1 MLKKKVDGLEEYYY
15 QWMNKYK
22 DDADRRLKRLRTINA
37 VLKEKGIKK
46 PYQDEL
52 VRKLNVI
59 QSIVEQ
65 ELMLEAERQGDEYIE
80 SESAHHKLEDF
91 EDA

>member
-1 MLKKKVDGLEEYYY
+1 MDKPIEVKMTIEEWIKLNSDSY
-15 QWMNKYK
+15 
-22 DDADRRLKRLRTINA
+22 RRLERIRTINA
-37 VLKEKGIKK
+37 VLNEKWQKGL
-46 PYQDEL
+46 YQDEL

>member
-1 MLKKKVDGLEEYYY
+1 MDKPIEVKMTIEEWIKLNSDSY
-15 QWMNKYK
+15 
-22 DDADRRLKRLRTINA
+22 RRLERIRTINA
-37 VLKEKGIKK
+37 VLNEKWQKGL
-46 PYQDEL
+46 YQDEL

-80 SESAHHKLEDF
+80 SESAHHKLDDF
-91 EDA
+91 DNA

>member
-1 MLKKKVDGLEEYYY
+1 MDKPIEVKMAVEE
-15 QWMNKYK
+15 WIKLNS
-22 DDADRRLKRLRTINA
+22 DSHRRMARIRTINA

-65 ELMLEAERQGDEYIE
+65 ELA
-80 SESAHHKLEDF
+80 
-91 EDA
+91 DA

>member
-1 MLKKKVDGLEEYYY
+1 MDKPIEVKMTIEEWIKLNSDSY
-15 QWMNKYK
+15 
-22 DDADRRLKRLRTINA
+22 RRLERIRTINA
-37 VLKEKGIKK
+37 VLNEKWQKGL
-46 PYQDEL
+46 YQDEL

-65 ELMLEAERQGDEYIE
+65 ELMLEAECQGDEYIE

>member
-1 MLKKKVDGLEEYYY
+1 MDKPIEVKMTIEEWIKLNSDSY
-15 QWMNKYK
+15 
-22 DDADRRLKRLRTINA
+22 RRLERIRTINA
-37 VLKEKGIKK
+37 VLNEKWQKGL
-46 PYQDEL
+46 YQDEL

-80 SESAHHKLEDF
+80 SEGAHHKLEDF